1 MKGRYRIRGSLRTLR
16 AAMADRRGV
25 TILEYGLILAAASLI
40 ILALAEILG
49 NSSIDNFIAIEN
61 SVSEAGGQD

>member
-1 MKGRYRIRGSLRTLR
+1 MKGRYPIRGSLRTLR